1 MKAIMSRLDGIERD
15 MRVNAP
21 VHNMRMLLN
30 RLSPAKIVPQPN
42 KYYTFIYVAKT
53 PGISYDR
60 HPFVLCGDVFKWGFT
75 GFNQHWEE
83 TRRYSWN
90 EVQSNIFEIY
100 QDEFETVSNL
110 PTALI
115 RNS

>member
-1 MKAIMSRLDGIERD
+1 MKATMFRLDGVEKD

-21 VHNMRMLLN
+21 VHNMRMLLS

-53 PGISYDR
+53 PGIAYDR
-60 HPFVLCGDVFKWGFT
+60 HPFVLCGDVFSWGFT

-83 TRRYSWN
+83 VRRYSWN
-90 EVQSNIFEIY
+90 EVQSNIFEIHTS
-100 QDEFETVSNL
+100 EVETVAQL

-115 RNS
+115 RNT

>member
-1 MKAIMSRLDGIERD
+1 MSRLDGIEIE

-21 VHNMRMLLN
+21 VHNMRQLLR

-53 PGISYDR
+53 PGIVYDR
-60 HPFVLCGDVFKWGFT
+60 HPFVLCGDVFSWGFT

-83 TRRYSWN
+83 VRRYSWN

-100 QDEFETVSNL
+100 EDEALTVKEL

-115 RNS
+115 RNT